1 MDDPTG
7 TGPVGGGRRRGP
19 TQAVILAG
27 GRGSRLRPITDVRPK
42 AMVEFHGKPFLAYLV
57 EMLRDQGFERI
68 LLLLGYMADAI
79 VNYFEDG
86 HRFGIRIE
94 YSVSAPEDLTA
105 RRVELAESKIEEHF
119 LLMYCDNYWPMRIDD
134 MWAQYVASGAP
145 AQITVYSN
153 KDGYSRDSV
162 IVGEGG
168 RVEVFDRDRATP
180 GLQGV
185 EIGYAILSRE
195 VLDLLPSHQE
205 LFEQAVYPALA
216 ERHDLHAYWTDHCY
230 YSVGSHERLPL
241 TEAFLARRRTVILD
255 RDGVLNVR
263 PPRAEYV
270 RTPQEFQWLPGALE
284 ALRMLH
290 EASWR
295 VILVSNQAGI
305 GRGEMSADDLAAV
318 HARMLADVHAAGGR
332 IEGIYHCPHDWDDGC
347 DCRKPRPGMLFRA
360 QRDHVLDLTRT
371 LFIGDDERDAQAGR
385 AAGCPVL
392 LVSEDRSLL
401 DIARTQLLVDLQ
413 GAAS

>member
-168 RVEVFDRDRATP
+168 TAIVPPPACRESRSATPSSRERCWTCCRATRSCS
-180 GLQGV
+180 
-185 EIGYAILSRE
+185 SRRCIP
-195 VLDLLPSHQE
+195 PSPNGTTSTPTGRTTVTT
-205 LFEQAVYPALA
+205 A
-216 ERHDLHAYWTDHCY
+216 
-230 YSVGSHERLPL
+230 S
-241 TEAFLARRRTVILD
+241 EAT
-255 RDGVLNVR
+255 
-263 PPRAEYV
+263 
-270 RTPQEFQWLPGALE
+270 
-284 ALRMLH
+284 
-290 EASWR
+290 
-295 VILVSNQAGI
+295 
-305 GRGEMSADDLAAV
+305 SA
-318 HARMLADVHAAGGR
+318 
-332 IEGIYHCPHDWDDGC
+332 
-347 DCRKPRPGMLFRA
+347 FR
-360 QRDHVLDLTRT
+360 
-371 LFIGDDERDAQAGR
+371 
-385 AAGCPVL
+385 
-392 LVSEDRSLL
+392 
-401 DIARTQLLVDLQ
+401 
-413 GAAS
+413 